1 MKSHWSQYM
10 KTVDFP
16 SNATQSNGVQF
27 REITKEDRARTSGPG
42 LRAFR
47 AIADRMGLS
56 EAQRIAILG
65 DPGRSTYHKWMKA
78 AREHEAVTLPLDTL
92 LRVSA
97 VLGIYKALAILFEE
111 ENQSLQWLK
120 GAHQGTVFAGAA
132 PIDYM
137 VDGGHDGLMTVRRY
151 LDAWRGGNVGHGAP
165 EAEFDVVTEDDLVF
179 V

>member
-1 MKSHWSQYM
+1 M

-16 SNATQSNGVQF
+16 SNATQANGVQF
-27 REITKEDRARTSGPG
+27 HAITKEDRARTSGPG

-47 AIADRMGLS
+47 AIADRLGLS
-56 EAQRIAILG
+56 EVERIAILG

-78 AREHEAVTLPLDTL
+78 AREHKPVTLPLDTL

-97 VLGIYKALAILFEE
+97 VLGIYKALAILFEDE
-111 ENQSLQWLK
+111 SQSLQWLK

-151 LDAWRGGNVGHGAP
+151 LDAWRGGNAGHGASG
-165 EAEFDVVTEDDLVF
+165 EDFEVVTEDDLVF